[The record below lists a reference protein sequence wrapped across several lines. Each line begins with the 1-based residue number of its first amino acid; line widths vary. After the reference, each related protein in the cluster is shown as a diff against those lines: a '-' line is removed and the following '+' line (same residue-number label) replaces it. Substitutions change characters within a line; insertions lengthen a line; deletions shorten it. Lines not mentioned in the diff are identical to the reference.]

1 MWIQGINLCRVYN
14 YYDSRALSYKRSGI
28 LMGLDSCGLVKF
40 QVQVLVESI
49 GQFCC
54 ALFSIKVVRQ

>member
-1 MWIQGINLCRVYN
+1 
-14 YYDSRALSYKRSGI
+14 
-28 LMGLDSCGLVKF
+28 MGLDSCGLVKF